1 MVGRL
6 DDGNVEDGHTVDVDI
21 ELGYVVGKDVN
32 DNKGKSDGINE
43 LNKDGLEV

>member
-6 DDGNVEDGHTVDVDI
+6 DDGNAEDGHTVI
-21 ELGYVVGKDVN
+21 ELGYVIGEDVN

-43 LNKDGLEV
+43 LNKDGFVV